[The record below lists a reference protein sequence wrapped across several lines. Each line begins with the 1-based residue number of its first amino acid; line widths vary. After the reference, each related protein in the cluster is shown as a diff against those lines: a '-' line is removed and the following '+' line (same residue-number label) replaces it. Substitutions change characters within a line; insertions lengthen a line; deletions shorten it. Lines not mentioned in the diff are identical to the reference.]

1 MTSEKKGQDIRVE
14 FYTSQAVVKY
24 ITTNG
29 IPKSKSAFRDM
40 VTSGTSEKLD
50 TKEGMELMACLGRV
64 VFFKHPQQINVMDK
78 SNLKMIASIP
88 R

>member
-1 MTSEKKGQDIRVE
+1 MASEKKSREIRVQ
-14 FYTSQAVVKY
+14 FYTSQSVIRY

-29 IPKSKSAFRDM
+29 IPKSKRAFREM
-40 VTSGTSEKLD
+40 VTSGASEKLD
-50 TKEGMELMACLGRV
+50 SEKGRELIDCLGRV